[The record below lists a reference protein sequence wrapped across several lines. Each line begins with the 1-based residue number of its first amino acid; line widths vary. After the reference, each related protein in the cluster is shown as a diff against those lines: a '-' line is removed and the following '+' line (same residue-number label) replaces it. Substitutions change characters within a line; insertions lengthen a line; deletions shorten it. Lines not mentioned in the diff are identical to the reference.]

1 MNPELSIVV
10 PLYNEEANVEEL
22 YTRLTQV
29 LLDLG
34 KTYELVFVD
43 DGSRDGTFR
52 LLSEI
57 QTHDNNVHV
66 IRLRRNFGQ
75 TGGLAAGFDF
85 AEGDVII
92 AMDGDLQHSP
102 EDIPRF
108 LEKIAEGYDVVSGWR
123 EKRVDS
129 LFLRRFPSMVANRMM
144 AWLSRLP
151 LHDFGTTFKAYRREV
166 IKNVELFGQLHR
178 FIPALA
184 TMQGV
189 TIVEVPI
196 TDTLR
201 QRGSSNYGLSRT
213 FRVLFDLLTVKFLI
227 HYLQRPLQFFGL
239 WGLGMSGVGFLLL
252 AGITILKVFFSV
264 SIYEYL
270 GSLLLGMLLLIL
282 GIQLVAVGLE
292 AELSA
297 RIYHT
302 VNKLKIYA
310 VREVRSTRQDRM
322 APANGGHRMR
332 ERASNPMN
340 IYEDS
345 TF

>member
-1 MNPELSIVV
+1 MSPEISIVV
-10 PLYNEEANVEEL
+10 PLYNEEANVDEL
-22 YTRLTQV
+22 YARLTQV
-29 LLDLG
+29 FSELRKG
-34 KTYELVFVD
+34 YELIFVD
-43 DGSRDGTFR
+43 DGSRDGTFK
-52 LLSEI
+52 LLARM
-57 QTHDNNVHV
+57 QAKDNGVHV

-75 TGGLAAGFDF
+75 TGALAAGFDF

-102 EDIPRF
+102 EDIPR
-108 LEKIAEGYDVVSGWR
+108 LLDKMAEGYDVVSGWR
-123 EKRVDS
+123 EKRVDN
-129 LFLRRFPSMVANRMM
+129 FWLRRLPSLIANRLM
-144 AWLSRLP
+144 ARLSRLP
-151 LHDFGTTFKAYRREV
+151 LHDFGTTFKAYHRDV

-189 TIVEVPI
+189 SIAEVPI

-201 QRGSSNYGLSRT
+201 QRGTSNYGISRT

-227 HYLQRPLQFFGL
+227 HYLQRPLQFFGG
-239 WGLGMSGVGFLLL
+239 WGLAMSGAGFLLL
-252 AGITILKVFFSV
+252 ASIAILKLFFHV
-264 SIYEYL
+264 SIYQYL

-302 VNKLKIYA
+302 VKGWKIYA
-310 VREVRSTRQDRM
+310 IREICSTRQDHI
-322 APANGGHRMR
+322 GVDDER
-332 ERASNPMN
+332 EGS
-340 IYEDS
+340 S
-345 TF
+345 TKYLMSA

>member
-10 PLYNEEANVEEL
+10 PLYNEQANIEEL
-22 YTRLTQV
+22 YARLTKV

-34 KTYELVFVD
+34 KTYELIFVD

-52 LLSEI
+52 LLTEI
-57 QTHDNNVHV
+57 QANDNSVHV

-75 TGGLAAGFDF
+75 TGALAAGFDF
-85 AEGDVII
+85 AEGDVIV

-102 EDIPRF
+102 EDIPR
-108 LEKIAEGYDVVSGWR
+108 LMEKIADGYDVVSGWR
-123 EKRVDS
+123 EKRVDNF
-129 LFLRRFPSMVANRMM
+129 LLRRLPSLIANRMM
-144 AWLSRLP
+144 ARLSRLP

-189 TIVEVPI
+189 TIAEVPI

-239 WGLGMSGVGFLLL
+239 WGLCMSGAGFLLL
-252 AGITILKVFFSV
+252 AGITILKVLYSV

-282 GIQLVAVGLE
+282 GIQLVAVGLV

-302 VNKLKIYA
+302 VNRLKIYTI
-310 VREVRSTRQDRM
+310 REIRSTRQDQM
-322 APANGGHRMR
+322 GTTNGGRLAR
-332 ERASNPMN
+332 ERVSVSHE
-340 IYEDS
+340 YL
-345 TF
+345 

>member
-1 MNPELSIVV
+1 MSPELSIVV
-10 PLYNEEANVEEL
+10 PLYNEEENVEEL
-22 YTRLTQV
+22 YTRLTRV
-29 LLDLG
+29 LRDLG
-34 KTYELVFVD
+34 KGYELIFVD
-43 DGSRDGTFR
+43 DGSRDGTFKLLARMQAKDDR
-52 LLSEI
+52 L
-57 QTHDNNVHV
+57 HV

-75 TGGLAAGFDF
+75 TGALAAGFDF
-85 AEGDVII
+85 AEGDVIV

-102 EDIPRF
+102 EDIPRM
-108 LEKIAEGYDVVSGWR
+108 LDKIAEGYDVVSGWR
-123 EKRVDS
+123 EKRVDN
-129 LFLRRFPSMVANRMM
+129 FWLRRFPSMIANRLM
-144 AWLSRLP
+144 ARLSRLP
-151 LHDFGTTFKAYRREV
+151 LHDFGTTFKAYQREV

-189 TIVEVPI
+189 SIAEVPI

-227 HYLQRPLQFFGL
+227 HYLQRPLQFFGG
-239 WGLGMSGVGFLLL
+239 WGLAMSGAGFLLL
-252 AGITILKVFFSV
+252 AGIAILKFFFNV
-264 SIYEYL
+264 SIYQYL

-302 VNKLKIYA
+302 VKGWKIYTI
-310 VREVRSTRQDRM
+310 REICSTRKDQID
-322 APANGGHRMR
+322 ADDGR
-332 ERASNPMN
+332 EDGTKKYLMSA
-340 IYEDS
+340 E
-345 TF
+345 

>member
-1 MNPELSIVV
+1 MSPELSIVV

-22 YTRLTQV
+22 YARLTRV
-29 LLDLG
+29 LRDPG
-34 KTYELVFVD
+34 KGYELIFVD
-43 DGSRDGTFR
+43 DGSRDGTFK
-52 LLSEI
+52 LLA
-57 QTHDNNVHV
+57 QMQAKDDRVHV

-75 TGGLAAGFDF
+75 TGALAAGFDF
-85 AEGDVII
+85 AEGDVIV

-102 EDIPRF
+102 EDIPR
-108 LEKIAEGYDVVSGWR
+108 LLDKIAEGYDVVSGWR
-123 EKRVDS
+123 EKRVDN
-129 LFLRRFPSMVANRMM
+129 FWLRRLPSLIANALM
-144 AWLSRLP
+144 ARLSRVP
-151 LHDFGTTFKAYRREV
+151 LHDFGTTFKAYQREV

-184 TMQGV
+184 SMQGV
-189 TIVEVPI
+189 SIAEVPI

-239 WGLGMSGVGFLLL
+239 WGLVMSGAGFLLL
-252 AGITILKVFFSV
+252 AGIAILKFFFSV
-264 SIYEYL
+264 SIYQYL

-282 GIQLVAVGLE
+282 GIQLAAIGLG

-302 VNKLKIYA
+302 VKGLKIYTI
-310 VREVRSTRQDRM
+310 REICSTRQDEI
-322 APANGGHRMR
+322 GVDDGR
-332 ERASNPMN
+332 EDGTKKYLMS
-340 IYEDS
+340 I
-345 TF
+345 

>member
-10 PLYNEEANVEEL
+10 PLYNEEANIDEL

-29 LLDLG
+29 LLQVG
-34 KTYELVFVD
+34 KTFEVVFVD
-43 DGSRDGTFR
+43 DGRRDGTFR
-52 LLSEI
+52 LLADI
-57 QTHDNNVHV
+57 QTRDNKVHV

-75 TGGLAAGFDF
+75 TGALAAGFDF
-85 AEGDVII
+85 AEGDII
-92 AMDGDLQHSP
+92 VAMDGDLQHSP
-102 EDIPRF
+102 EDVPRL
-108 LEKIAEGYDVVSGWR
+108 LERSAEGYDVVSGWR
-123 EKRVDS
+123 ERRVDNF
-129 LFLRRFPSMVANRMM
+129 LLRRLPSLIANRMM
-144 AWLSRLP
+144 AWLSGLP

-189 TIVEVPI
+189 TIAEVPI
-196 TDTLR
+196 TDSVR
-201 QRGSSNYGLSRT
+201 QRGTSNYGLSRT
-213 FRVLFDLLTVKFLI
+213 LRVLFDLLTVKFLI

-239 WGLGMSGVGFLLL
+239 WGLSMSGVGFMLL
-252 AGITILKVFFSV
+252 AGVTLLKIFFNV

-282 GIQLVAVGLE
+282 GIQLVALGLE

-302 VNKLKIYA
+302 VNKLKIYTI
-310 VREVRSTRQDRM
+310 REIRSSRREPI
-322 APANGGHRMR
+322 APTNDARLAPNLPVSH
-332 ERASNPMN
+332 E
-340 IYEDS
+340 YL
-345 TF
+345 